1 MTRRGFTQPLIALGL
16 AAVLLFSWSV
26 GGQAQIFDVA
36 ARSAILIDANTGQ
49 VLFEKNADQAYEP
62 ASLVKIMT
70 LLVAMDAVKAGK
82 VSLNDPVRTSRRAAA
97 IGGSQVY
104 LAEGETHPLE
114 MMLKAVA
121 IASGNDASVAV
132 AEFIAG
138 TETAFTQLMNARA
151 QEIGMTNSYFA
162 NADGL
167 PPQEGER
174 PSLASARDIAL
185 ASQTLILE
193 HPEVLEWTS
202 TVMET
207 FRENPL
213 FILYNTNGLVGK
225 YDGLDGLKTG
235 HTNAAGWCLAA
246 TAVRGNVRLI
256 SVVMGT
262 ESRVAREE
270 QTRALLDHGFN
281 RFVPTLAGE
290 GEVGAIKLP
299 SAAAERV
306 PVAVAKPVWVHSPRG
321 EDLPLSTEIVAKRDL
336 VAPIAAGDEVGEFVV
351 SLGDREILRVPVYAT
366 ADVDRA
372 NLMVRTWR
380 SVRDFVVGLVS
391 RGDR

>member
-1 MTRRGFTQPLIALGL
+1 MIRRGFIQSVIALGL
-16 AAVLLFSWSV
+16 VASLLVSWSAA
-26 GGQAQIFDVA
+26 GQAQTFDVD
-36 ARSAILIDANTGQ
+36 ARAAILIDAYTGQ
-49 VLFEKNADQAYEP
+49 ILFEKNADQPYEP

-70 LLVAMDAVKAGK
+70 LLVAMDAVKAGR
-82 VSLNDPVRTSRRAAA
+82 VSLSDPVRTSRRAAA

-114 MMLKAVA
+114 QMLKAIA
-121 IASGNDASVAV
+121 IASGNDASLAV

-138 TETAFTQLMNARA
+138 TEAAFTQLMNERAR
-151 QEIGMTNSYFA
+151 QLGMENSYFG

-167 PPQEGER
+167 PPEEGER

-185 ASQTLILE
+185 ASQALVTE
-193 HPEVLEWTS
+193 HPEVLKWTS

-207 FRENPL
+207 FREDPL

-262 ESRVAREE
+262 ESRNAREE

-281 RFVPTLAGE
+281 RFVPVLAGE
-290 GEVGAIKLP
+290 GDVGTVKVP
-299 SAAAERV
+299 TAAVENV
-306 PVAVAKPVWVHSPRG
+306 PVVVAHPVWVHSPRG
-321 EDLPLSTEIVAKRDL
+321 ENQPLSTEIVAKEGL
-336 VAPIAAGDEVGEFVV
+336 SAPISKGEEVGELVV
-351 SLGDREILRVPVYAT
+351 SLGDSEVVRVPVYA
-366 ADVDRA
+366 ADDVERA
-372 NLMVRTWR
+372 SFFVRVWR
-380 SVRDFVVGLVS
+380 SVRDFVVGLVR
-391 RGDR
+391 RGG